1 MCPPPRSLAVEAN
14 GCFMV
19 RVPAGPTEYKVAARV
34 LAPHWRAPLG
44 FVLDPVA
51 RLSMRRKR
59 SRPGQHGAVLAAVS
73 TAWSAIKAHKLHL
86 ASGPTSCT
94 KATANQFRLLI
105 HTAAYWLMLALR
117 GVAPRTSPELV
128 EGLARCPVRHDPP
141 LPDQSCRAGHGDG
154 HPYQARAADLLPLSG
169 RRCR

>member
-1 MCPPPRSLAVEAN
+1 MNAEGRMCPPPRSLAVEAN

-51 RLSMRRKR
+51 RLSMRQKR

-73 TAWSAIKAHKLHL
+73 TAWSATCGDGLWPVL
-86 ASGPTSCT
+86 T
-94 KATANQFRLLI
+94 ATARGAASVHAEDEETVPFRLNKE
-105 HTAAYWLMLALR
+105 TFGTKVWLMESA
-117 GVAPRTSPELV
+117 
-128 EGLARCPVRHDPP
+128 
-141 LPDQSCRAGHGDG
+141 
-154 HPYQARAADLLPLSG
+154 
-169 RRCR
+169 